1 MRITN
6 KMMTANI
13 KRNVFGQSER
23 LLRSQEILS
32 SGKRINRP
40 SDDPVGIG
48 KVLDYR
54 KTLSSFEQ
62 YERNIQQAKN
72 RIEFMETTLEGVEE
86 LIVDAKNW
94 AVNQAGSSTADRDAA
109 ISSVQN
115 IREQILQLANSKMGR
130 NSIFAGFQTDGPAF
144 DASGGYNGD
153 NGYFSV
159 LTGDAAEMQIEA
171 DGSRV
176 FQGTE
181 DVFDALGDLITGL
194 QTDDVALIDTQ
205 IDRLIGAQAQV
216 QEVRAESGAH
226 YQQLELSESQMA
238 KLKMTVEELLDRT
251 EKASVEEAIIDLKN
265 QEMAYE
271 IALNTSARI
280 VQPTLMNFLR

>member
-13 KRNVFGQSER
+13 KRNVFRQSEQ
-23 LLRSQEILS
+23 LLRSQEVLS

-40 SDDPVGIG
+40 SDDPVGMG

-62 YERNIQQAKN
+62 YDRNIQQAKN
-72 RIEFMETTLEGVEE
+72 RIEFMDTTLEGVEE

-94 AVNQAGSSTADRDAA
+94 AVNQASSSTAERDAA
-109 ISSVQN
+109 IGSVQN
-115 IREQILQLANSKMGR
+115 IRDQVLQLANSKMGR
-130 NSIFAGFQTDGPAF
+130 NFIFAGFQTDAPAF
-144 DASGGYNGD
+144 DATGGYNGD

-159 LTGDAAEMQIEA
+159 LTGDGAEMQIEA
-171 DGSRV
+171 DGGRI

-181 DVFDALGDLITGL
+181 DVFDALDDLITGL
-194 QTDDVALIDTQ
+194 QTDDVVLIDAQ
-205 IDRLIGAQAQV
+205 IDRLISAQSQV
-216 QEVRAESGAH
+216 QEVRSESGAH
-226 YQQLELSESQMA
+226 YQQLELSEGQMA
-238 KLKMTVEELLDRT
+238 KLKMTMEELLDRT
-251 EKASVEEAIIDLKN
+251 EKASVEEAIINLKN